1 MTAHGIHNNAA
12 FAWWATIN
20 LRKRNIVI
28 AAVKSHVR
36 KSLHKYGIET
46 HNSVDN
52 VKIIDIENN
61 NMFWKNALNKE
72 MSNVGIDFIIIED
85 DEPPPTGYK
94 KSTRHIIFDVK
105 MDFTRK
111 AGGSKMAIEIQISNT
126 QAMQALYLRKAY
138 KY

>member
-52 VKIIDIENN
+52 VKIIDRENKN
-61 NMFWKNALNKE
+61 TFCINALNKAI
-72 MSNVGIDFIIIED
+72 SNVGIDFRILED
-85 DEPPPTGYK
+85 NDPPPPGYK
-94 KSTRHIIFDVK
+94 KASRHIIL
-105 MDFTRK
+105 M
-111 AGGSKMAIEIQISNT
+111 
-126 QAMQALYLRKAY
+126 
-138 KY
+138 